1 MGQHAPG
8 LCLQETS
15 SMSWLA
21 ALLGAGQM
29 KPVDC
34 CTAGDAVVH
43 RPHLLSSGL
52 KPVLYLSSFTWSLFE
67 TFIFFLYGYI
77 YIYTHIYI
85 GYTAQLT
92 GFSFPD
98 QGSNPCPKH
107 WKHSRNLGSSREFL
121 GYYYP
126 NLFLGECIEL
136 AREEQLKWILTI
148 SNKPDLLIKEGQA
161 QTPLEIKYEQWVLLS
176 GGLEYVMSRALIIVA

>member
-1 MGQHAPG
+1 MDVYIH
-8 LCLQETS
+8 
-15 SMSWLA
+15 
-21 ALLGAGQM
+21 
-29 KPVDC
+29 
-34 CTAGDAVVH
+34 
-43 RPHLLSSGL
+43 
-52 KPVLYLSSFTWSLFE
+52 
-67 TFIFFLYGYI
+67 IF
-77 YIYTHIYI
+77 I

>member
-52 KPVLYLSSFTWSLFE
+52 KPVLYLSSFTWGLFE

-107 WKHSRNLGSSREFL
+107 WKHSCNLGSSREFL

-126 NLFLGECIEL
+126 NLFLGEWLNLPEKNNWNEFWQFQINLTCW
-136 AREEQLKWILTI
+136 LKKTKHKL
-148 SNKPDLLIKEGQA
+148 
-161 QTPLEIKYEQWVLLS
+161 PLKLNMSSESYY
-176 GGLEYVMSRALIIVA
+176 LEA